1 MSAAIAAT
9 ANATEASQ
17 QAKERW
23 SPSVAR
29 ARTTPSIAP
38 ASGWRSSTRLPISGR
53 ALVSTKAPRADTSRR
68 AAGGGVPATRT
79 HIRRLLQR
87 VAIAVSRPI
96 LPATAMRLPLFVR
109 GQATT
114 VSAKKG
120 LRRDREAGGPAG
132 PRRGAGLVGGGAAAE
147 RPRLEA
153 GDRARRHED

>member
-1 MSAAIAAT
+1 MSAGIGAT

-68 AAGGGVPATRT
+68 AAGEGLAADGTPPQGG
-79 HIRRLLQR
+79 
-87 VAIAVSRPI
+87 
-96 LPATAMRLPLFVR
+96 
-109 GQATT
+109 G
-114 VSAKKG
+114 
-120 LRRDREAGGPAG
+120 
-132 PRRGAGLVGGGAAAE
+132 RGA
-147 RPRLEA
+147 A
-153 GDRARRHED
+153 GDEAAHPASPPARRHRRVAPEPARSRHEAPPVRQGASYDR